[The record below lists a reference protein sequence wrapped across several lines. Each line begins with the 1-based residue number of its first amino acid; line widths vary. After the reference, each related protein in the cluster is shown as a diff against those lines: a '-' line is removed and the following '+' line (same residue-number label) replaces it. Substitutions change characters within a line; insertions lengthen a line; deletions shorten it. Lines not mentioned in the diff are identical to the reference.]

1 MVRCSS
7 ERNANIVDKPK
18 EILEFVIDAFTPETL
33 PMGRLGEYLVQLST
47 LLGHK
52 ERVHFVEVKPGSATL
67 VHAVEPPAYPKV
79 RKRVHAVRS
88 HDAPTD
94 AIKAFDTLEHML
106 RADGAQAELR
116 RRADTAPSGK
126 LLAFPGASRALDEAY
141 GPFSQPG
148 QLQGI
153 PISVGGKTT
162 LVNVNLEDG
171 QNVYYCEATREV
183 ALQIA
188 PLLFYQPLRVF
199 GTGKYFRNVDG
210 EWEMRGFRISH
221 FEKLDHGSLAES
233 VERLRA
239 ITKRTALDK
248 DIVAKLAELREA

>member
-1 MVRCSS
+1 MNRP
-7 ERNANIVDKPK
+7 R

-33 PMGRLGEYLVQLST
+33 PMARLGEYLIQLST

-52 ERVHFVEVKPGSATL
+52 ERVHFVEVKEGSATL
-67 VHAVEPPAYPKV
+67 VHAVEPPAFPKV
-79 RKRVHAVRS
+79 RSRVAAVRS
-88 HDAPTD
+88 QDGPVD
-94 AIKAFDTLEHML
+94 AIKAFESLEQML

-116 RRADTAPSGK
+116 RRGDSAPTSR
-126 LLAFPGASRALDEAY
+126 LLNFPGVSRQLDEEY

-153 PISVGGKTT
+153 AISVGGKTS

-171 QNVYYCEATREV
+171 DAVYYCEATREI

-199 GTGKYFRNVDG
+199 GTGKYFRDVEGN
-210 EWEMRGFRISH
+210 WEMRGFRISH
-221 FEKLDHGSLAES
+221 FEKLDARSL
-233 VERLRA
+233 VDTVDRLRD
-239 ITKRTALDK
+239 ISKRTGLDK
-248 DIVAKLAELREA
+248 DILARLAELREA